1 MCKSKNDA
9 LTLDLFSELTA
20 VVKYYRGVFVRKSL
34 RQRKLDSMGLL
45 NSAIDGNWQT
55 AFELSQKTGI
65 AFHQSV
71 KLLQI
76 AKWQYDIEVKHEEWI
91 DNRKRK
97 RSRALYRRKTDG
109 MSTLLA
115 SIFGHRPIPVPTPHT
130 VRIHICK
137 DD

>member
-20 VVKYYRGVFVRKSL
+20 VVKYYRGVFARKSL
-34 RQRKLDSMGLL
+34 RQRKLDGMELL
-45 NSAIDGNWQT
+45 NSAIDGNWQN
-55 AFELSQKTGI
+55 AFELSKKTGLV
-65 AFHQSV
+65 FHQAV

-76 AKWQYDIEVKHEEWI
+76 AQHQYDIEVKHEEWI

-97 RSRALYRRKTDG
+97 RTRALYRRKTDG

-115 SIFGHRPIPVPTPHT
+115 SIFGHRPIAAPIPHT
-130 VRIHICK
+130 VQIHICK